1 MADCSCAKVVLSKEH
16 PQLLTTSDAVKRDQD
31 LVVAADHSD
40 RHSAN
45 VVTKQW
51 TRANSIISTIKH
63 DLQNYLTNL
72 VLPIAGWATVVK
84 KHQPCISFL
93 QCFFY
98 PFYGNPLQTL
108 HVRYFSFMV
117 AAMIVSARLIG
128 DQCRIYLH
136 LSRYIFRLLVFF
148 LHLKYKARGERSA
161 FLEETK
167 G

>member
-40 RHSAN
+40 SHSAN

-51 TRANSIISTIKH
+51 TRANSIISIIKH

-98 PFYGNPLQTL
+98 PFYGNPLQTQ
-108 HVRYFSFMV
+108 HVRYFLFMV
-117 AAMIVSARLIG
+117 AAML
-128 DQCRIYLH
+128 
-136 LSRYIFRLLVFF
+136 
-148 LHLKYKARGERSA
+148 
-161 FLEETK
+161 
-167 G
+167 